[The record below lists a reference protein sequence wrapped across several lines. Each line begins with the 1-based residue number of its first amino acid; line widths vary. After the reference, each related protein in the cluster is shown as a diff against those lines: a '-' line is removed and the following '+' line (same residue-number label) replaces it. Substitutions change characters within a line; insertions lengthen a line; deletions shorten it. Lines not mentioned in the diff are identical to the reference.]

1 MPLCIHLILSFCPL
15 KFHRILQL
23 LVTRFRKYSGR
34 RNFRPEG
41 GMATES
47 VKYGRVFL
55 FKFCLQLFFFGFLPF
70 CLFSVFFLVSRPNGP
85 SKSRPKAKSDQLVVK
100 YGNAVDQGN

>member
-41 GMATES
+41 GMAS
-47 VKYGRVFL
+47 ASDKYGRICFVLLFQFLCCCVF
-55 FKFCLQLFFFGFLPF
+55 CFFSCFQTER
-70 CLFSVFFLVSRPNGP
+70 SVQEQTQS
-85 SKSRPKAKSDQLVVK
+85 
-100 YGNAVDQGN
+100 